1 MELGLAVGEW
11 LRIVPEGS
19 EEVRDGRVV
28 LRLAR
33 GAFGSGEHETTR
45 SCLEAL
51 GALGPLQGA
60 LVLDLGSGTGV
71 LAIAAVLLGARS
83 AVCVDPDP
91 RAVATARRNGA
102 LNGVA
107 AALEHVEGTLDDV
120 GQGARFDVVLANLYG
135 DVLLPIVGGLAARTA
150 PGGTLILSG
159 VAWEYD
165 CDVRR
170 RLETAGCTLRRHR
183 MLEEYSTLVAS
194 VEKQ

>member
-1 MELGLAVGEW
+1 MTSGLVVGDW

-19 EEVRDGRVV
+19 EEVPDGRVV

-45 SCLEAL
+45 SCLEEL
-51 GALGPLQGA
+51 GALEHLRGA
-60 LVLDLGSGTGV
+60 RVLDLGSGTGV
-71 LAIAAVLLGARS
+71 LAIAAVLLGART

-91 RAVATARRNGA
+91 RAVATARRNGT

-107 AALEHVEGTLDDV
+107 GALEHVEGTLSGV
-120 GQGARFDVVLANLYG
+120 GEGGRFDLVLANLYG
-135 DVLLPIVGGLAARTA
+135 DVLLPVLDALAARTA
-150 PGGTLILSG
+150 PGGRLVLSG

-165 CDVRR
+165 WDVRR
-170 RLETAGCTLRRHR
+170 GLERAGCVLLRHR

-194 VEKQ
+194 VEQQ